1 MRNREDSEL
10 GALLMGG
17 HWILSRGMGK
27 SAKSRFAVSPPK
39 GGVEL
44 PSLIKPHLR
53 HLSSSGKMVEG
64 LIVERVIEG
73 ANAGDLHTPDGP
85 SKHVLVIPTRNRAVL
100 DWKMNGRTKSA
111 QFFPGDMIVNP
122 QGNFVAPRWSEEVE
136 FLLLGIDSSF
146 VEKCADELAS
156 SRMEIVPTFHFRDD
170 LLRSLV
176 LSLASEFE
184 RKEPPDRFYADSLAQ
199 ALVAHLFKKYS
210 AGGRLPSPPKGR
222 LSPRKLLLVTDYIQA
237 HLADEILLSEMARLV
252 DLSPSHFSTLFRQAT
267 GRSPHQYL
275 MARRVEWA
283 GGLLRQTRVSLAE
296 VALQSGFTD
305 QSHLTRM
312 MRRHTGLTP
321 RMVREG

>member
-1 MRNREDSEL
+1 
-10 GALLMGG
+10 
-17 HWILSRGMGK
+17 MGK
-27 SAKSRFAVSPPK
+27 SAKSRFTVSPPK
-39 GGVEL
+39 GGFEL

-100 DWKMNGRTKSA
+100 DWKMNGRIKSA
-111 QFFPGDMIVNP
+111 QFFPGDLIVNP

-136 FLLLGIDSSF
+136 FLLLGIDSAF
-146 VEKCADELAS
+146 VGKCADEYAL
-156 SRMEIVPTFHFRDD
+156 SRMEIIPRFHFRDD
-170 LLRSLV
+170 LLRNLV
-176 LSLASEFE
+176 LALAAEFE
-184 RKEPPDRFYADSLAQ
+184 TKESPDRFYAASLAQ

-210 AGGRLPSPPKGR
+210 ASGQLSSPPKGQ
-222 LSPRKLLLVTDYIQA
+222 LSLRKLRLVTEYMQA
-237 HLADEILLSEMARLV
+237 HLADEILLSEIARMV
-252 DLSPSHFSTLFRQAT
+252 DLSPSHFITLFRQTT
-267 GRSPHQYL
+267 GKAPHQYL
-275 MARRVEWA
+275 MARRVERA
-283 GGLLRQTRVSLAE
+283 EGLLKQTNASLAE

-312 MRRHTGLTP
+312 MRRYTGLTP